1 MPAGAT
7 DSRSQAVSAAA
18 GGTVTL
24 AGGSSVTIAPGALSQ
39 NAVVQLAYMPQA
51 NLTSPSANFTA
62 AAPALHVAFFGAGS
76 PTSAILRR
84 VRADGTSPP
93 ITLRFKLPPDAIP
106 NFDSFALPILR
117 IYGAGG
123 TSTDI
128 SGEPQF
134 DAASGFL
141 SFALPS
147 SLPTFTQGMDLFF
160 SRLASTPTGCGLQGK
175 FAPGLRYY
183 DHAARAWKTGA
194 PPTRPVHPLLLLHG
208 VFSCIEQS
216 FLPATVELLRQDG
229 GYDVVMGYDYDYL
242 HTPDSIIPQMAADL
256 NGFGLRHVDIAGHSY
271 GAVIAMALAPK
282 LNVSAIDNM
291 ILYAGPLDGA
301 YFANPDF
308 AYTLLLYFGD
318 TIALPIGEAGLI
330 LSADWRSTFIAG
342 NPRLAAIRSAMMSA
356 SNAPTR
362 VIKIAGS
369 KPYDKET
376 AVFQLLFST
385 SPPAWDGVVAQS
397 SALLQDVQ
405 GQPRKGFFVT
415 VPTATLPIPEPQNH
429 TNLVNNHII
438 EEGDVAPALAFEFN
452 DADPSTHLYPPGGG
466 IVFLKGVGSAS
477 YVAFL
482 YTGGPGTATLD
493 RTTLDTQHF
502 SGAPDSVPTAQSV
515 DSETDANF
523 FRAALTQSPATLFT
537 STPTNTMQFDLHT
550 QSGQIYPHDYTMNY
564 YAFPPC
570 SSCLGQSPTD
580 IQRLI
585 RDYQRMPSPHGGRA
599 MVPVDR

>member
-1 MPAGAT
+1 
-7 DSRSQAVSAAA
+7 
-18 GGTVTL
+18 
-24 AGGSSVTIAPGALSQ
+24 VTIAPGALSQ
-39 NAVVQLAYMPQA
+39 NAVVQLAYVPQA
-51 NLTSPSANFTA
+51 NLPPSSPNFSSS
-62 AAPALHVAFFGAGS
+62 APALRVAFFPAGS
-76 PTSAILRR
+76 PTSAHLRR

-93 ITLRFKLPPDAIP
+93 ITLHFKLPPDAIP
-106 NFDSFALPILR
+106 KFDSFALPILR
-117 IYGAGG
+117 IYGAGN

-141 SFALPS
+141 NFTLPS
-147 SLPTFTQGMDLFF
+147 SLPAFTQGMDLFF
-160 SRLASTPTGCGLQGK
+160 NRLVSAAAPCGAQGV
-175 FAPGLRYY
+175 FLPGLRYY
-183 DHAARAWKTGA
+183 DHASQSWKTGA
-194 PPTRPVHPLLLLHG
+194 PPTQPVHPLLLLHG
-208 VFSCIEQS
+208 VFSCVEKS

-282 LNVSAIDNM
+282 LNVTTIDNM
-291 ILYAGPLDGA
+291 VLYAGPLDGA
-301 YFANPDF
+301 YISNPDF
-308 AYTLLLYFGD
+308 AYTLLVYFGD

-342 NPRLAAIRSAMMSA
+342 NPRLAAIRSGMMSA
-356 SNAPTR
+356 ANAPAR

-376 AVFQLLFST
+376 AAFQLFFFT

-429 TNLVNNHII
+429 TNLVNNRFI
-438 EEGDVAPALAFEFN
+438 EQGDVAPALAFEFN

-466 IVFLKGVGSAS
+466 IVFVKGVGSAS

-482 YTGGPGTATLD
+482 YDGGPGTATLD
-493 RTTLDTQHF
+493 RTTLDAQHF

-523 FRAALTQSPATLFT
+523 FRAALTRSPATLLT
-537 STPTNTMQFDLHT
+537 STPTDTMQFDLRT
-550 QSGQIYPHDYTMNY
+550 QSGQFYPHDYTMNY

-599 MVPVDR
+599 MVPANR